1 MSPSETAGTKARIA
15 REALRL
21 FVEKG
26 IAETTIR
33 DITAA
38 VGVTEGALYRHYE
51 SKEALAWELFSSNF
65 VAFATRMDAVRRE
78 HGELCTRLDIMIRM
92 FCAFFDEDPVLFS
105 FLLLAQHSEARKVTP
120 EMPHPVTIM
129 RACIEEGMRRRE
141 IPEADPDLATA
152 VVLGIVLQAA
162 TFKVYGRLE
171 RDLGEVAPELVRA
184 CWRALGA

>member
-1 MSPSETAGTKARIA
+1 MGTKARIA

-26 IAETTIR
+26 ITETTVR

-38 VGVTEGALYRHYE
+38 VGITEGALYRHYA

-65 VAFATRMDAVRRE
+65 VAFAKRMEAVRQQHDDLRS
-78 HGELCTRLDIMIRM
+78 RLETMIHM

-105 FLLLAQHSEARKVTP
+105 FLLLAQHNEARKITP
-120 EMPHPVTIM
+120 DMPHPVAIM
-129 RACIEEGMRRRE
+129 RACIEEGMQAGE
-141 IPEADPDLATA
+141 IPKADPDFATA
-152 VVLGIVLQAA
+152 VVLGIVFEVA
-162 TFKVYGRLE
+162 TFKIYGRIQGGLG
-171 RDLGEVAPELVRA
+171 DLAPDVMRA